1 MMDDLDIYRR
11 NSPGPVCRL
20 TVEQVAEIREVYRRL
35 DNARKDRKRIQRAT
49 GLTPDE
55 FWRFAT
61 GKRGKKARA
70 A

>member
-1 MMDDLDIYRR
+1 MDDLNVYRR

-35 DNARKDRKRIQRAT
+35 DEARKERLRIQRAV

-55 FWRFAT
+55 FWRFAV
-61 GKRGKKARA
+61 GKRGKKARRA
-70 A
+70 